1 MYTFTI
7 DEPVL
12 NGECVWVIFQRD
24 VGSYFVVS

>member
-12 NGECVWVIFQRD
+12 NGVCVIFQRD
-24 VGSYFVVS
+24 VSTSGVIF